1 MVRIRPRPEVC
12 RFTQVLLV
20 LAIAALAGPAVSAPD
35 LASADYRDHVQ
46 PFFVRNCSSCH
57 NDKLKTGNLS
67 LDHLAAD
74 PVLWRKVL
82 DKLRT
87 GRMPPPGAPRPDT
100 AAVTFVTSWIEKTFT
115 QEKSPPGQVT
125 AHRLNRAEYNNT
137 VRDLLGVSIHPA
149 DEFPLDDAG
158 YGFDNIADVLSVSPL
173 LMEKYIAAAKRISR
187 VAVYGEPYLNRPTKL
202 IRYMSKKSQ
211 DDPTPGALPYS
222 ERGAIYGSFDFPVDG
237 EYEFHMRDANYR
249 PRDTASA
256 LQKELSHK
264 RNLTEEEKRE
274 LAEENRKA
282 YPPVRM
288 VMTLDGKQILTE
300 VVEGNIDYQYAHG
313 EAVARVRV
321 PAGEHFFRASYPEFA
336 DMANPRDNVNL
347 DGRRKLF
354 IDYVDIVG
362 PFNPSGAPLSR
373 AKIFICSDHS
383 SECAA
388 RIIDNL
394 GRRAYRRPLT
404 AEERNELL
412 ELASAVRRNG
422 DSFDESIRVA
432 LEAMLVSP
440 NFLLRIE
447 HEPHGAGPSL
457 ISEYALASRLSY
469 FLWSTMPDEE
479 LTRAAD
485 EHRLRQPGV
494 LESEVRR
501 MLADPKADALIDN
514 FVGQWL
520 GLRILDRRK
529 PDPAH
534 FPTVDDELLDAM
546 RRETTLFSR
555 AIMREDRSLLDFLD
569 ARFTYLNGPLA
580 RHYGIP
586 GVNGEGFRRVD
597 ITTNQRGGVLSQ
609 ASVLT
614 LSSYATRTS
623 PVLRGK
629 WVLENLLGTPP
640 PPPPPDVPALKEE
653 NLGTEASVR
662 QRLEQHRANPAC
674 AVCHNQMDPIGF
686 GLENYDASGA
696 WREKEGQF
704 PIDSSG
710 KLPGGAPFNGPAEL
724 KQVLASQRDLFVR
737 NVTEKMLT
745 YALGRGL
752 ESYDAPA
759 VDHIMKDVASNQ
771 YRFSSLVSG
780 IVKSEPFQMCAGT
793 GSVRSTKSNGGSNGA
808 M

>member
-1 MVRIRPRPEVC
+1 
-12 RFTQVLLV
+12 
-20 LAIAALAGPAVSAPD
+20 
-35 LASADYRDHVQ
+35 
-46 PFFVRNCSSCH
+46 
-57 NDKLKTGNLS
+57 
-67 LDHLAAD
+67 
-74 PVLWRKVL
+74 
-82 DKLRT
+82 
-87 GRMPPPGAPRPDT
+87 MPPPGMPRPDT
-100 AAVTFVTSWIEKTFT
+100 AALELVTGWIEKTFP
-115 QEKSPPGQVT
+115 QETPNPGRVT

-137 VRDLLGVSIHPA
+137 IRDLLGVSIHPA
-149 DEFPLDDAG
+149 DDFPLDDAG
-158 YGFDNIADVLSVSPL
+158 YGFDNIGDVLSVSPL
-173 LMEKYIAAAKRISR
+173 LMEKYMAAAKKISR
-187 VAVYGEPYLNRPTKL
+187 VAVYGEPYLNKPTKL

-222 ERGAIYGSFDFPVDG
+222 ERGAIYGSFDFPVAA

-249 PRDTASA
+249 PRNTGSPR
-256 LQKELSHK
+256 QRELSRK
-264 RNLTEEEKRE
+264 RNLTDEEKRE

-313 EAVARVRV
+313 EVVARVRV

-336 DMANPRDNVNL
+336 GMANPRDNVNL

-362 PFNPSGAPLSR
+362 PFNPSGAPPSR
-373 AKIFICSDHS
+373 AKVFICSDQS

-388 RIIDNL
+388 RILENL

-404 AEERNELL
+404 VEERKELID
-412 ELASAVRRNG
+412 LAATVRRNG

-440 NFLLRIE
+440 NFLLRVE
-447 HEPHGAGPSL
+447 RQPDGPGPSL
-457 ISEYALASRLSY
+457 ISEYDLASRLSY
-469 FLWSTMPDEE
+469 FLWSSMPDEE
-479 LTRAAD
+479 LMKAAG
-485 EHRLRQPGV
+485 EQRLRRPGV

-501 MLADPKADALIDN
+501 MRADPKADALIDN

-520 GLRILDRRK
+520 GLRVLDRRK

-534 FPTVDDELLDAM
+534 FPAVDDELLDAM

-555 AIMREDRSLLDFLD
+555 AIMREDRSVLDFLD

-580 RHYGIP
+580 RHYGIS
-586 GVNGEGFRRVD
+586 GVNGEAFQR
-597 ITTNQRGGVLSQ
+597 IELTTNQRGGVLSQ
-609 ASVLT
+609 ASILT

-640 PPPPPDVPALKEE
+640 PPPPPNIPALKEE

-696 WREKEGQF
+696 WREKDGNF
-704 PIDSSG
+704 PVDSSG
-710 KLPGGAPFNGPAEL
+710 KLPGGASFEGPAEL
-724 KQVLASQRDLFVR
+724 KQVLVSQKDLFVR
-737 NVTEKMLT
+737 NLTEKILT
-745 YALGRGL
+745 YALGRGV
-752 ESYDAPA
+752 ENYDAAA
-759 VDHIMKDVASNQ
+759 VDGIIKELAANQ
-771 YRFSSLVSG
+771 YRFTSLVLG
-780 IVKSEPFQMCAGT
+780 VVKSDPFQMRAGT
-793 GSVRSTKSNGGSNGA
+793 GSERAAKSNGGNNGVI
-808 M
+808 

>member
-1 MVRIRPRPEVC
+1 M
-12 RFTQVLLV
+12 LV
-20 LAIAALAGPAVSAPD
+20 LAISAFAGPAVSAPAVSTPN
-35 LASADYRDHVQ
+35 LASADYRDRVQ
-46 PFFVRNCSSCH
+46 PFFARNCSSCH
-57 NDKLKTGNLS
+57 NDKLKTGDLS
-67 LDHLAAD
+67 LEHPGAD

-82 DKLRT
+82 DRLST
-87 GRMPPPGAPRPDT
+87 GRMPPPGTPRPDT
-100 AAVTFVTSWIEKTFT
+100 AAVKFVTGWIEKAFP
-115 QEKSPPGQVT
+115 QEAPNPGHVT

-137 VRDLLGVSIHPA
+137 IRDLLGVSIHPA

-158 YGFDNIADVLSVSPL
+158 YGFDSIADVLSVSPL

-187 VAVYGEPYLNRPTKL
+187 VAVYGEPYLNRPAKL

-249 PRDTASA
+249 PRDTGGS
-256 LQKELSHK
+256 LQKTLSHR
-264 RNLTEEEKRE
+264 RNLTEDEKRE

-282 YPPVRM
+282 YPAVRM

-321 PAGEHFFRASYPEFA
+321 TAGEHFFRASYPEFA
-336 DMANPRDNVNL
+336 DIANPRDNVNL

-362 PFNPSGAPLSR
+362 PFNPSGAPRSR
-373 AKIFICSDHS
+373 AKIFICSDQS
-383 SECAA
+383 PECAT

-404 AEERNELL
+404 GEERKELTD
-412 ELASAVRRNG
+412 LAAAVRRIG
-422 DSFDESIRVA
+422 DSFDESVRVA

-447 HEPHGAGPSL
+447 HEPDTAGPSL
-457 ISEYALASRLSY
+457 ISEHDLASRLSY

-479 LTRAAD
+479 LMRAAD
-485 EHRLRQPGV
+485 QHRLRQVGV
-494 LESEVRR
+494 LESQVRR
-501 MLADPKADALIDN
+501 MLADPKADALIGN

-520 GLRILDRRK
+520 GLRLLDRRK

-534 FPTVDDELLDAM
+534 FPAVDDELLDAM
-546 RRETTLFSR
+546 RRETTLFSK
-555 AIMREDRSLLDFLD
+555 AIMREDRSVLDFLD
-569 ARFTYLNGPLA
+569 ARFTYLNGPVA

-586 GVNGEGFRRVD
+586 GVNGEAFQRVD
-597 ITTNQRGGVLSQ
+597 LTTNQRGGVLSQ

-640 PPPPPDVPALKEE
+640 PPPPPNIPALKEE

-662 QRLEQHRANPAC
+662 QRLEEHRANPAC

-696 WREKEGQF
+696 WREKDGQF

-710 KLPGGAPFNGPAEL
+710 KLPGGASFNGPQEL
-724 KQVLASQRDLFVR
+724 NQVLASQKDLFVR
-737 NVTEKMLT
+737 NLTEKMLT

-759 VDHIMKDVASNQ
+759 VNRIIKELASNQ
-771 YRFSSLVSG
+771 YRFSSLVLG
-780 IVKSEPFQMCAGT
+780 IVKSEPFQMRAGA
-793 GSVRSTKSNGGSNGA
+793 GSERAKKSNGESNGA
-808 M
+808 I

>member
-1 MVRIRPRPEVC
+1 MIRIPPRLQARRLAP
-12 RFTQVLLV
+12 VLLALLITV
-20 LAIAALAGPAVSAPD
+20 STRPAACAPD
-35 LASADYRDHVQ
+35 LSGADYRNRVQ
-46 PFFVRNCSSCH
+46 PFLTRNCSSCH

-67 LDHLAAD
+67 LERPSTD

-82 DKLRT
+82 EKLRT
-87 GRMPPPGAPRPDT
+87 GRMPPPGAPKPDT
-100 AAVTFVTSWIEKTFT
+100 AALQLVTGWIEKAFP
-115 QEKSPPGQVT
+115 QEMPNPGRVT

-137 VRDLLGVSIHPA
+137 VRDLVGVSIHPA

-187 VAVYGEPYLNRPTKL
+187 VAVYGEPHLNKPTKL
-202 IRYMSKKSQ
+202 VRYMSKKSQ

-222 ERGAIYGSFDFPVDG
+222 ERGAIYGSFDVPVDG

-249 PRDTASA
+249 PRETGSP
-256 LQKELSHK
+256 LRKELSRK

-288 VMTLDGKQILTE
+288 VMTLDAKQILTE

-313 EAVARVRV
+313 EAVARVRI
-321 PAGEHFFRASYPEFA
+321 ASGEHFFRASYPEFA

-362 PFNPSGAPLSR
+362 PFNPSGEPPSR
-373 AKIFICSDHS
+373 SKIFICSDQS

-388 RIIDNL
+388 RIIETL
-394 GRRAYRRPLT
+394 GHRAYRRPLT
-404 AEERNELL
+404 GVERKQLID
-412 ELASAVRRNG
+412 LAGAVRRNG

-447 HEPHGAGPSL
+447 RQPDSAGPSP
-457 ISEYALASRLSY
+457 ISEYDLASRLSY

-479 LTRAAD
+479 LMRAAD
-485 EHRLRQPGV
+485 AHRLRQPGV

-501 MLADPKADALIDN
+501 MLADPKADALVDN
-514 FVGQWL
+514 FVSQWL
-520 GLRILDRRK
+520 GLRLLDRRK

-555 AIMREDRSLLDFLD
+555 GIMREDRSVLDFID

-586 GVNGEGFRRVD
+586 GVNGEAFQRVGVATD
-597 ITTNQRGGVLSQ
+597 QRGGVLSQ

-696 WREKEGQF
+696 WREKDGKF

-710 KLPGGAPFNGPAEL
+710 KLPGGVSFQGPAEL
-724 KQVLASQRDLFVR
+724 KQVLVSQKDLLAR
-737 NVTEKMLT
+737 NLTEKMLT

-759 VDHIMKDVASNQ
+759 VDGIMKELASNQ
-771 YRFSSLVSG
+771 YRLSSLVFA
-780 IVKSEPFQMCAGT
+780 IVKSEPFQMRAGADAERT
-793 GSVRSTKSNGGSNGA
+793 TKGSRGTNGA
-808 M
+808 I